1 MASISSGPSSQLTIK
16 WLGLA
21 ASIWIQAFAGN
32 AYTFSHF
39 SPRLKAVLHYS
50 QIELNNLGVA
60 KDIGENVGLI
70 TGYLSN
76 KLPAWLILFIGGL
89 EAFLGYGVL
98 WLVVSERIA
107 PLPYWQMC
115 LAICIGA
122 NSATFFNTAVL
133 VTTMRNFPQSR
144 GTVVGILKGFV
155 GLSGAIFTQLYTSFL
170 FKNPVSLLL
179 LLSTSP
185 FAVSVACMGF
195 VRPVPDATR
204 EPEEKRNFFLV
215 HVICV
220 SLALYLLVATFVQDF
235 LPSNPIVSGVIAT
248 VMLLF
253 LFAPVFVALKFFI
266 LGLFKRTEE
275 PPSRR
280 NLEQEDGG
288 VGEPLVREETV
299 QFQIGSTEE
308 ELGQSDEEDARTL
321 PTFRHDDSY
330 IERTEEELSWDDRK
344 KFPPG
349 MSTSDSATSLSEA
362 DIENDTDVLMAVGEG
377 AVSRK
382 RKPRRGEDFNLRQS
396 LLKADFWLLFFT
408 FFCGVGSGVT
418 AINNLG
424 QIGQAQGFTDVTIF
438 VTLLGIWNF
447 LGRLGGGAIS
457 EKYVRKA
464 VPRTLWLAG
473 AQCLMVVAHLL
484 FAWAGTSSLHV
495 GSILLGFCYG
505 VHFSV
510 MVPTAS
516 ELFGLKHFGKIYN
529 FLTMGDPVG
538 SLLFSGVIAGYL
550 YDMEARDG
558 PQADQCIGAHC
569 FRLTFLIM
577 AGVCLVGSAA
587 SVYVSVR
594 IKPVYQSLYK
604 SGRAVRNLH

>member
-266 LGLFKRTEE
+266 LG
-275 PPSRR
+275 
-280 NLEQEDGG
+280 
-288 VGEPLVREETV
+288 
-299 QFQIGSTEE
+299 
-308 ELGQSDEEDARTL
+308 
-321 PTFRHDDSY
+321 Y